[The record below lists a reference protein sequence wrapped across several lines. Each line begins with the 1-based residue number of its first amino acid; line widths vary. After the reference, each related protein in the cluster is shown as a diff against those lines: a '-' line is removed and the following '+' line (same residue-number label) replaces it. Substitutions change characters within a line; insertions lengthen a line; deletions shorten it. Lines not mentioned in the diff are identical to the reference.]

1 MKHSVQHDLDIP
13 TSKKATN
20 KAIEAYQERFAKYEP
35 KLTWNT
41 DTKAALAFTVKG
53 MSVTGEI
60 ELRAG
65 AIDVDI
71 SMPIDAAR
79 TTRYPA
85 SNTVDSVC
93 ARWLAH
99 STSARRPSCA
109 RPSLSS
115 QAAASMPP
123 HTGG

>member
-1 MKHSVQHDLDIP
+1 MKHTVQHDLDIP

-53 MSVTGEI
+53 MSVTGDI
-60 ELRAG
+60 ELKPG

-71 SMPIDAAR
+71 DVPFLLKPFKSAALEVIEKEIQKWV
-79 TTRYPA
+79 A
-85 SNTVDSVC
+85 K
-93 ARWLAH
+93 AKA
-99 STSARRPSCA
+99 
-109 RPSLSS
+109 
-115 QAAASMPP
+115 
-123 HTGG
+123 GEI